1 MPLMRYI
8 KPGRKTVKMRKA
20 FSVCFPALLS
30 AVCIGAAALFGLR
43 IYDTCRQDAESERA
57 YGKMAQYVIPTG
69 EAGEPAAPKEQ
80 APDGD
85 MPEDVPRIL
94 DIDFAVLKEAS
105 PDIVG
110 WLYCPDTAVSYP
122 LVQGQD
128 NSYYLSHLAD
138 GSENRNGCLFMDC
151 ENRRDLSDENTLIYG
166 HHMASGKM
174 FACLVSYAEQEYYE
188 AHPVVYLVTEE
199 KDYRLELFA
208 GYTAAVDSDAY
219 TLRFASKED
228 FTAWLV
234 RIKGRS
240 DFSSDVQVGEGDHI
254 VTLSTCAYSF
264 ENARYVVH
272 GKLTEN

>member
-1 MPLMRYI
+1 MQSI

-20 FSVCFPALLS
+20 FAVFFPALLA
-30 AVCIGAAALFGLR
+30 AVCIGAAVFFGLR

-57 YGKMAQYVIPTG
+57 YGEMAQYVVPCK
-69 EAGEPAAPKEQ
+69 EPGKTAVPETP
-80 APDGD
+80 APDGGK
-85 MPEDVPRIL
+85 PEDAPRIL
-94 DIDFAVLKEAS
+94 NIDFSALKEAS
-105 PDIVG
+105 PDLVG
-110 WLYCPDTAVSYP
+110 WLYCPDTVISYP
-122 LVQGQD
+122 LVQGKD

-151 ENRRDLSDENTLIYG
+151 ENRRNMSDENTLVYG

-174 FACLVSYAEQEYYE
+174 FACLVSYAGQEYYE

-219 TLRFASKED
+219 TLRFASKGD
-228 FTAWLV
+228 FAAWLV

>member
-1 MPLMRYI
+1 MPLMQFI

-20 FSVCFPALLS
+20 LAVCFPALLA
-30 AVCIGAAALFGLR
+30 AVCIGVAALFGLR
-43 IYDTCRQDAESERA
+43 IYDTCRQDAESEEA
-57 YGKMAQYVIPTG
+57 YGKMAQYVMPAG
-69 EAGEPAAPKEQ
+69 EAGEPAVPEVQ
-80 APDGD
+80 APDVD
-85 MPEDVPRIL
+85 MPEDAARIL
-94 DIDFAVLKEAS
+94 DIDFAALREAS

-151 ENRRDLSDENTLIYG
+151 ENRRDLSDENTLLYG

-228 FTAWLV
+228 FAAWLV
-234 RIKGRS
+234 RIKEKS
-240 DFSSDVQVGEGDHI
+240 DFSSKVQVGEGDHI

>member
-1 MPLMRYI
+1 
-8 KPGRKTVKMRKA
+8 MRKA
-20 FSVCFPALLS
+20 CAVCFPALL
-30 AVCIGAAALFGLR
+30 AAACLGVAVLFGLR
-43 IYDTCRQDAESERA
+43 IYDTCRQDADSEKA
-57 YGKMAQYVIPTG
+57 YGKMAQYAMPCKG
-69 EAGEPAAPKEQ
+69 AGEPAMPGAC

-85 MPEDVPRIL
+85 MPEDAPRIL
-94 DIDFAVLKEAS
+94 DMDFAALKEAS
-105 PDIVG
+105 PDLVG
-110 WLYCPDTAVSYP
+110 WLYCPDTAINYP
-122 LVQGQD
+122 VVQGQD

-151 ENRRDLSDENTLIYG
+151 GNRSGLSDENTLIYG

-174 FACLVSYAEQEYYE
+174 FACLVSYAGQEYYE

-219 TLRFASKED
+219 TLRFASGGD
-228 FTAWLV
+228 FAAWLV
-234 RIKGRS
+234 RIKERS
-240 DFSSDVQVGEGDHI
+240 DFSSDVRVGEGDHI

>member
-1 MPLMRYI
+1 MPLMQFI

-20 FSVCFPALLS
+20 LAVCFPALLA
-30 AVCIGAAALFGLR
+30 AVCIGVSALFSLR
-43 IYDTCRQDAESERA
+43 IYDTCRQDAESEEA
-57 YGKMAQYVIPTG
+57 YGKMAQYVMPTG
-69 EAGEPAAPKEQ
+69 EAGEPAVPEVQ
-80 APDGD
+80 APDVD
-85 MPEDVPRIL
+85 MPEDAARIL
-94 DIDFAVLKEAS
+94 DIDFVALREAS

-174 FACLVSYAEQEYYE
+174 FASLVFYAVQEYYE
-188 AHPVVYLVTEE
+188 AHPVVYLITEE

-228 FTAWLV
+228 FAAWLV

>member
-1 MPLMRYI
+1 MQSI

-20 FSVCFPALLS
+20 LAVFFPALL
-30 AVCIGAAALFGLR
+30 AVACIGAAAFFGLR

-57 YGKMAQYVIPTG
+57 YGKMAQYVAPCKKEPG
-69 EAGEPAAPKEQ
+69 EAAVPETPSPGGGLQEDAPH
-80 APDGD
+80 
-85 MPEDVPRIL
+85 IL
-94 DIDFAVLKEAS
+94 DIDFAALKEAS
-105 PDIVG
+105 PDLVG

-174 FACLVSYAEQEYYE
+174 FASLVFYAGQEYYE
-188 AHPVVYLVTEE
+188 AHPVVYLITEE

-228 FTAWLV
+228 FAAWLV

>member
-1 MPLMRYI
+1 MQSI

-20 FSVCFPALLS
+20 LAVFFPALL
-30 AVCIGAAALFGLR
+30 AVACIGAAAFFGLR

-57 YGKMAQYVIPTG
+57 YGEMAQYVASCKKEPG
-69 EAGEPAAPKEQ
+69 EAAV
-80 APDGD
+80 
-85 MPEDVPRIL
+85 PETPPPGGGLQEDAPRIL
-94 DIDFAVLKEAS
+94 DIDFAALKEAS
-105 PDIVG
+105 PDLVG

-122 LVQGQD
+122 VVQGQD

-174 FACLVSYAEQEYYE
+174 FASLVFYAGQEYYE

-219 TLRFASKED
+219 TLRFASGGD
-228 FTAWLV
+228 FAAWLV
-234 RIKGRS
+234 RIKERS
-240 DFSSDVQVGEGDHI
+240 DFSSEVRVGGDDHI